1 MDAKN
6 FLKAIEREAIVAY
19 TNKKGVIEYVN
30 SNFCRISGYS
40 AKELMGKDHR
50 ILNSGYHPKSFFI
63 DIWSTILSGNVWVG
77 DICNRA
83 KDGSLY
89 WVNSTIS
96 PSIVDGEI
104 AGFYAVR
111 NDVTRQKELEQRN
124 LDLTR
129 LSNDLQRIAQIGG
142 WTYILESKK
151 FITTGQM
158 LTILGIPKT
167 LEIRPCDIDE
177 LIPENTSNLF
187 SGLINR
193 ALEDEGNIT
202 ENFKIISLK
211 GIVLCVKV
219 TASLIKDDEGRPI
232 KVVGTLHDISEL
244 EEAQEKVELERRKS
258 IHSAKLAS
266 IGEMASSVVHEM
278 NNPLT
283 IIQGNVRSTQRLST
297 LPEIQ
302 DRIKKLERPIEK
314 LVKLADN
321 LRKYSRGSMIGI
333 NLKSYDLKNLI
344 EESLV
349 FLEYRLTYANIE
361 LTLDLEEGLEIK
373 CDRSELE
380 QVIVNLVNNSVD
392 AIEKHITRWIK
403 IEAHQIGDKITLSF
417 TDSGDGIPKKIQNK
431 IFDTFYTTKSAE
443 KGTGLGLGIVK
454 DILLHHNADIRVDDT
469 SPNTKFVIE
478 FEKFI

>member
-40 AKELMGKDHR
+40 AKELLGKDHR

-104 AGFYAVR
+104 DGFYAVR

-124 LDLTR
+124 QELTR
-129 LSNDLQRIAQIGG
+129 LSNDLQKIGQIGG
-142 WTYILESKK
+142 WSYFLETEDF
-151 FITTGQM
+151 FITDQM
-158 LTILGIPKT
+158 RSILGIPRN
-167 LEIRPCDIDE
+167 LDIRPCDIDE
-177 LIPENTSNLF
+177 LIPNHGSTYSFTE
-187 SGLINR
+187 LISK
-193 ALEDEGNIT
+193 ASKQEGRIT
-202 ENFKIISLK
+202 QDYKMISLK
-211 GIVLCVKV
+211 GVVICITV
-219 TASLIKDDEGRPI
+219 TASLVKDSEDHDVKI
-232 KVVGTLHDISEL
+232 SGTFQDVSDLKEA
-244 EEAQEKVELERRKS
+244 EERVELERRKS
-258 IHSAKLAS
+258 IHSGKLAS

-283 IIQGNVRSTQRLST
+283 IIQGNVRSILELSD
-297 LPEIQ
+297 LNEVHK
-302 DRIKKLERPIEK
+302 RIKKIERPIEK
-314 LVKLADN
+314 LLKLADS
-321 LRKYSRGSMIGI
+321 LRKYSRGSKVSIEAKTY
-333 NLKSYDLKNLI
+333 NLKTLI

-349 FLEYRLTYANIE
+349 FLEHRFNYSNIE
-361 LTLDLEEGLEIK
+361 LILELEEGIDIK
-373 CDRSELE
+373 CDRSEME
-380 QVIVNLVNNSVD
+380 QVIVNLINNSID
-392 AIEKHITRWIK
+392 AIEKQRTRWIK
-403 IEAHQIGDKITLSF
+403 IQTFQRQEKICMNF
-417 TDSGDGIPKKIQNK
+417 TDSGDGIPKEIQKK
-431 IFDTFYTTKSAE
+431 IFNSFYTTKSAE

-454 DILLHHNADIRVDDT
+454 DILKHHDASIKVDDT
-469 SPNTKFVIE
+469 DPNTKFVIE
-478 FEKFI
+478 FKTK